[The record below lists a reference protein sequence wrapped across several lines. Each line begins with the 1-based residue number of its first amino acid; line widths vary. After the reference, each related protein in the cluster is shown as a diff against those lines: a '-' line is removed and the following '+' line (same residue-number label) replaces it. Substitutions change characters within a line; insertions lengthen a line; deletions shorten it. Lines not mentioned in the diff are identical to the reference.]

1 MRTPGCALACRVRSR
16 TAALL
21 LSLAAVLAACTAH
34 PETAD
39 NEAVTDYRTE
49 GFTVIAH
56 RGASGYLPEHTLAA
70 AAMAHAM
77 EADYIEQDVVM
88 SRDGELIVLHDLT
101 LDATTDVADRFPG
114 RQRAD
119 GHFYAIDFDLAEIR
133 TLRVHERREPDGEL
147 TFPGRFD
154 AAGVDFRVPTLREEI
169 ALIQGLNRSTGR
181 DVGVYVEPKSPA
193 WHRAEGRDL
202 LAAVVGVLAEFGYE
216 GRDDK
221 AFLQSFDFEALRK
234 LRFDLGSELK
244 LVQLIGENRWGESS
258 SDFDYL
264 RSAEGLAEIAAFADG
279 IGPWLPQVIR
289 VRGVDAGQPTGLV
302 AVAHRHGLL
311 VHAYTLRADQLPDTI
326 PKLETAVELL
336 VNRVRLDGVF
346 TDHPDR
352 VIRALRDERTRP
364 PYE

>member
-1 MRTPGCALACRVRSR
+1 M
-16 TAALL
+16 AAML
-21 LSLAAVLAACTAH
+21 LSLAAVLAACAAG
-34 PETAD
+34 PETVD
-39 NEAVTDYRTE
+39 NQPMTDHPA
-49 GFTVIAH
+49 GDFTVIAH

-88 SRDGELIVLHDLT
+88 SRDGELVVLHDLT
-101 LDATTDVADRFPG
+101 LGAVTDVAARFPG

-119 GHFYAIDFDLAEIR
+119 GQYYAIDFDLAEIR
-133 TLRVHERREPDGEL
+133 TLRVRERREPDGKPV
-147 TFPGRFD
+147 FPGRFD

-221 AFLQSFDFEALRK
+221 AFLQSFDFNSLHE
-234 LRFDLGSELK
+234 LRFGMGSDLK
-244 LVQLIGENRWGESS
+244 LIQLIGENSWGESS

-279 IGPWLPQVIR
+279 IGPWLPQVIH

-302 AVAHRHGLL
+302 AAAHRRGLL

-326 PKLETAVELL
+326 PALETAVDLL
-336 VNRVRLDGVF
+336 VNRARLDGVF

-352 VIRALRDERTRP
+352 VIRALRAGKTGASPE
-364 PYE
+364 

>member
-1 MRTPGCALACRVRSR
+1 MRTPGCAPACRVRSH

-101 LDATTDVADRFPG
+101 LDAVTDVAARFPG
-114 RQRAD
+114 RQRDD

-244 LVQLIGENRWGESS
+244 LVQLIGENRWGEKAAATSTTCAAQRGWRRS
-258 SDFDYL
+258 PRSPTASGPGCL
-264 RSAEGLAEIAAFADG
+264 RSSASGASMPGSPPAWS
-279 IGPWLPQVIR
+279 PS
-289 VRGVDAGQPTGLV
+289 PT
-302 AVAHRHGLL
+302 ATDCW
-311 VHAYTLRADQLPDTI
+311 YTPTPCAPTSCPTPSRSSKPRSSCWS
-326 PKLETAVELL
+326 TAS
-336 VNRVRLDGVF
+336 GS
-346 TDHPDR
+346 TACSPTT
-352 VIRALRDERTRP
+352 RTG
-364 PYE
+364 

>member
-1 MRTPGCALACRVRSR
+1 MLF
-16 TAALL
+16 
-21 LSLAAVLAACTAH
+21 SLAAVLAACAAA
-34 PETAD
+34 P
-39 NEAVTDYRTE
+39 EAVHNQPMTDLPA
-49 GFTVIAH
+49 GDFTVIAH

-101 LDATTDVADRFPG
+101 LDAVTDVAARFPG
-114 RQRAD
+114 RQRDD
-119 GHFYAIDFDLAEIR
+119 GHYYAIDFDLAEIR
-133 TLRVHERREPDGEL
+133 TLRVHERREPGGDL
-147 TFPGRFD
+147 AFPGRFD
-154 AAGVDFRVPTLREEI
+154 AAGADFRVPTLREEI

-202 LAAVVGVLAEFGYE
+202 LAAVVGVLAEFGYQ
-216 GRDDK
+216 GRADK
-221 AFLQSFDFEALRK
+221 AFLQSFDFESLRE
-234 LRFDLGSELK
+234 LRFELGSDLK
-244 LVQLIGENRWGESS
+244 LVQLIGENRWNESP

-264 RSAEGLAEIAAFADG
+264 RSEKGLAEIAAFADG

-289 VRGVDAGQPTGLV
+289 TRGADAGQPTGL
-302 AVAHRHGLL
+302 AAAAHRHGLL

-326 PKLETAVELL
+326 PNLETVVGLL

-352 VIRALRDERTRP
+352 VIRVLREGNTGVT
-364 PYE
+364 E

>member
-1 MRTPGCALACRVRSR
+1 VRSR
-16 TAALL
+16 TAAIL
-21 LSLAAVLAACTAH
+21 LSLAAALAACAAA
-34 PETAD
+34 PETLD
-39 NEAVTDYRTE
+39 NQSVTDHPD
-49 GFTVIAH
+49 GDFIVIAH

-101 LDATTDVADRFPG
+101 LDATTDVAARFPG

-147 TFPGRFD
+147 AFPGRFN

-169 ALIQGLNRSTGR
+169 ALIQDLNRSTGR

-193 WHRAEGRDL
+193 WHGAEGRDL

-221 AFLQSFDFEALRK
+221 AFLQSFDFESLRE
-234 LRFDLGSELK
+234 LRFELGSDLK
-244 LVQLIGENRWGESS
+244 LVQLIGENRWNESP

-264 RSAEGLAEIAAFADG
+264 RSEKGLAEIAAFADG

-289 VRGVDAGQPTGLV
+289 VRGADAGQPTGLV
-302 AVAHRHGLL
+302 AAAHRQGLL
-311 VHAYTLRADQLPDTI
+311 VHAYTLRADQLPGTFSS
-326 PKLETAVELL
+326 LEAAVDLL
-336 VNRVRLDGVF
+336 VNRARLDGVF

-352 VIRALRDERTRP
+352 VIRVLRGEMAGAAQAVSP
-364 PYE
+364 E